1 MQYFIV
7 MSHFRIKNQISRVK
21 SDAFFSD
28 HPSSKTLKK
37 FYDAYETATDF
48 GACCEI
54 DPYLRFVNPET
65 INVHPFNYTGEQ
77 WRSTPKGSKNGYEGG
92 IRFVLDVESFAF
104 AFMKKISL
112 GFKIAFALPEDKQT
126 LRLDGYMLSPGN

>member
-1 MQYFIV
+1 MYGLWKFKIETEKLD
-7 MSHFRIKNQISRVK
+7 RWYNE
-21 SDAFFSD
+21 FFKD
-28 HPSSKTLKK
+28 HPSSKTLKT
-37 FYDAYETATDF
+37 FYDGFQTATDF
-48 GACCEI
+48 GACCKI
-54 DPYLRFVNPET
+54 NPYLSFVNPET

-126 LRLDGYMLSPGN
+126 LRLDGYMLSPGI